1 MISIDIYII
10 YIYIYILP
18 KTNTSPLK
26 TRWWPRETI
35 QLTFWALGLYFPDI
49 LVSAYSSQGFGT
61 KFSGKFN
68 HSSHNGRKWTVI
80 RIIWIGY
87 DWISNMVWM
96 IWYDIIWCDMILMWH
111 DTMIWYNIQ
120 EYPIYEHNDSISDSH
135 ESLGGFPQVLVAPV
149 THWKVAS

>member
-1 MISIDIYII
+1 MISIDMYII
-10 YIYIYILP
+10 YIYTYFLRLTLRPWKQDGGQGRRSSSLFGPSAYI
-18 KTNTSPLK
+18 
-26 TRWWPRETI
+26 
-35 QLTFWALGLYFPDI
+35 FPDI

-61 KFSGKFN
+61 TFSGKFN